1 MQVLVP
7 VLMLIVGFVFF
18 RWSFMRMKQRM
29 DTEVKDV
36 FRSGLPA

>member
-7 VLMLIVGFVFF
+7 VLMLVVGILFF
-18 RWSFMRMKQRM
+18 RWSFARWKLRM

-36 FRSGLPA
+36 F